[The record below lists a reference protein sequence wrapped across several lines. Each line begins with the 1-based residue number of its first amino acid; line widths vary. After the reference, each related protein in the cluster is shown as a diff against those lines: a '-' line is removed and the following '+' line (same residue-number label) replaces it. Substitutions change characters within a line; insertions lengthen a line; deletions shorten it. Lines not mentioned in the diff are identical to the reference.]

1 MKAERR
7 HELQTNT
14 LAQFLTDLPLYL
26 RFHANKILV
35 GIIIVCL
42 LILLIRHRINTA
54 AEAKTATSAAL
65 QTAEL
70 GIGQLKLVDQRQGTD
85 VAKAQDR
92 RKIVSQITTAIDQV
106 MSNTDETKDAAIRA
120 NASLIEADM
129 YWTLASLPALPGAA
143 SQPALT
149 LQSPSESLKAAE
161 IIYQRVLQNYDNL
174 KYDKA
179 AALLGLAAIEE
190 NRGNWD
196 KAIDYYNRLNAD
208 AAIPQIYKNVAT
220 SRIKLVPDLKTP
232 IYIGTFSATQ
242 PTSAPSTT
250 QSAGE
255 AATQPTTQAI
265 VAPTTAPASQPQ

>member
-35 GIIIVCL
+35 GVIILCL

-54 AEAKTATSAAL
+54 AEAKSATSAAL
-65 QTAEL
+65 QSAER
-70 GIGQLKLVDQRQGTD
+70 GIAQLKQIDQLQSTD
-85 VAKAQDR
+85 VGRAQER
-92 RKIVSQITTAIDQV
+92 RKIVSEITNAIDQV
-106 MSNTDETKDAAIRA
+106 ITNTDESRDAAIRA
-120 NASLIEADM
+120 NASLLQADM
-129 YWTLASLPALPGAA
+129 YWTLATLAPLPGAA
-143 SQPALT
+143 TQPGLAQ
-149 LQSPSESLKAAE
+149 QSPADNLKNAE
-161 IIYQRVLQNYDNL
+161 NTYQNVLQQYDNL

-196 KAIDYYNRLNAD
+196 KAIDYYNRISAD
-208 AAIPQIYKNVAT
+208 KAIPQLYKDVAT
-220 SRIKLVPDLKTP
+220 SRIKLIPELKTP

-242 PTSAPSTT
+242 PTSAPATT

-255 AATQPTTQAI
+255 ATTQPTSQMIA
-265 VAPTTAPASQPQ
+265 APTTAPTSRPD